1 MRRRVGGAAAGWL
14 AAALLAG
21 PAAVAATPGLGYA
34 APGAQAVQILE
45 HLFDDPARARSL
57 PVRLRVPGPCTADD
71 PRPVVLFSHGLG
83 GSRDA
88 GARWGA
94 HWASH
99 GFVVVH
105 LQHPGSDESLWRG
118 QPGGLRRLDN
128 LRPGMTPQRFVER
141 TQDVRFVLDELARR
155 AVTEPG
161 LGCVD
166 TGRVGMSG
174 HSFGA
179 QTTQAVAGQSY
190 PAVGGPV
197 LREPRVVAAV
207 AFSPSRPPESR
218 QSAAVFDTLTIPF
231 LGITGSRDG
240 DVVGS
245 GVTPALRRGVVDA
258 LPAGQAYLLWFEGAD
273 HFVFDGGTVA
283 VGADP
288 ADHARLERATRAVTL
303 AFWLATLRG
312 DAQAAR
318 WLRSDGPGS
327 LLGPGDLWI
336 AR

>member
-1 MRRRVGGAAAGWL
+1 VL
-14 AAALLAG
+14 
-21 PAAVAATPGLGYA
+21 VAASATAVGTADADYA
-34 APGAQAVQILE
+34 APGPVPVAVLDRM
-45 HLFDDPARARSL
+45 LDDTARGRSL
-57 PVRLRVPGPCTADD
+57 PVRLRVPGSCSAAE
-71 PRPVVLFSHGLG
+71 PRSLVLFSHGLG
-83 GSRDA
+83 GSLDA
-88 GARWGA
+88 GTQWGA

-118 QPGGLRRLDN
+118 QPGGFRRLDN

-141 TQDVRFVLDELARR
+141 AQDVRFVLDELARL
-155 AVTEPG
+155 AVADPG

-166 TGRVGMSG
+166 AARVGMSG

-179 QTTQAVAGQSY
+179 QTTQAVAGQSF
-190 PAVGGPV
+190 PAAGGPV

-207 AFSPSRPPESR
+207 AFSPSRLPESR
-218 QSAAVFDTLTIPF
+218 QSGAVFDTLTIPF
-231 LGITGSRDG
+231 LGITGSLDG

-258 LPAGQAYLLWFEGAD
+258 LPAGQAYLLWFDGAE
-273 HFVFDGGTVA
+273 HFVFNGGSVRMGGGT
-283 VGADP
+283 ADR
-288 ADHARLERATRAVTL
+288 ARLERATRAATL

-312 DAQAAR
+312 DGRAAH

-327 LLGPGDLWI
+327 MLGPGDLWM